1 MGQTDIE
8 PAQFPRAPDH
18 ALHAA
23 LLESRQRW
31 RDFVTLAADLAFET
45 DADGHFSFLSPS
57 MVLGW
62 PADLLLATRAAA
74 LLLAPAELAGLD
86 PFRPDAALRRRIWL
100 RRADGGAACVGLSVV
115 PMFDTAGR
123 PIGARG
129 IGRDETEQARS
140 EALMSTALRRG
151 KVTDHILLQ
160 MRQEVMAP
168 RMMDAT
174 LGSTMHAL
182 GAEGA
187 AVIDLVDVGGSRR
200 VLHEAGQGLS
210 AVLDAACDLL
220 VAAMPVASGQAQAPE
235 FGTAPDG
242 RRIAACATLT
252 RFGDHAGLV
261 LWREAGARPWDAEEA
276 QLFESATAIVRVI
289 LEHEVIQREMARQA
303 RTDPLTGL
311 LNRRAFQE
319 ELARRLER
327 LDREGLP
334 GTLIY
339 VDLDRM
345 KGLNDNF
352 GHEKGDEA
360 LILTAR
366 LLRDITRPT
375 DLVARLGGDEF
386 ALWLDGA
393 DQFTA
398 AERAEALR
406 LAAPEALQLD
416 TPAGPVSVTLSIG
429 IASRPAGGA
438 DDIDG
443 LVRHADEAM
452 YQVKRSGRA
461 QWRVWHEASP

>member
-45 DADGHFSFLSPS
+45 DADGHFSFLSPAT
-57 MVLGW
+57 VLGW
-62 PADLLLATRAAA
+62 PVDLLLGTRAQA

-86 PFRPDAALRRRIWL
+86 PFRPEAALRRRIWL
-100 RRADGGAACVGLSVV
+100 RRADGGAACVVLSVV
-115 PMFDTAGR
+115 PLFDTAGR

-140 EALMSTALRRG
+140 ESLMSTALRRG
-151 KVTDHILLQ
+151 KVTDHILLH

-174 LGSTMHAL
+174 LDSTLHAL
-182 GAEGA
+182 GADGA
-187 AVIDLVDVGGSRR
+187 AVIDLVDAGGARR

-210 AVLDAACDLL
+210 AVLDTACDLL
-220 VAAMPVASGQAQAPE
+220 AGAGQFPSGEAQPQ

-242 RRIAACATLT
+242 SRIAACATLT

-261 LWREAGARPWDAEEA
+261 LWREAGSRPWDTEEA
-276 QLFESATAIVRVI
+276 QLFESAASIVRVI
-289 LEHEVIQREMARQA
+289 LEHEVIQREMVRQA

-327 LDREGLP
+327 LDREELP

-345 KGLNDNF
+345 KTLNDNY

-366 LLRDITRPT
+366 LLRDATRPT

-386 ALWLDGA
+386 AIWLDGA

-406 LAAPEALQLD
+406 LAAPEALQVD
-416 TPAGPVSVTLSIG
+416 TPSGPVSVTLSIG
-429 IASRPAGGA
+429 IASRAAGGA
-438 DDIDG
+438 EDIDG

>member
-31 RDFVTLAADLAFET
+31 RDFVAMATDLAFET
-45 DADGHFSFLSPS
+45 DADGHYSFLSPS
-57 MVLGW
+57 PLLGW
-62 PADLLLATRAAA
+62 PVDLLLGTRAAA

-100 RRADGGAACVGLSVV
+100 RRADGGAACLALSVV

-129 IGRDETEQARS
+129 IGRDETEMARS
-140 EALMSTALRRG
+140 EAMMSTALRRG

-160 MRQEVMAP
+160 MRHEVMAP

-174 LGSTMHAL
+174 LDSTLHAL

-187 AVIDLVDVGGSRR
+187 AVIDMVDAGGTRR

-210 AVLDAACDLL
+210 AVLDGACALLAA
-220 VAAMPVASGQAQAPE
+220 AAPGASGTPE
-235 FGTAPDG
+235 FATGPDG
-242 RRIAACATLT
+242 RRIAVCATLT

-261 LWREAGARPWDAEEA
+261 LWRAAGSRPWDTEEA
-276 QLFESATAIVRVI
+276 LLFESAAAIVRVI

-327 LDREGLP
+327 LDREELP

-360 LILTAR
+360 LVRTAK

-386 ALWLDGA
+386 AIWLDGA

-406 LAAPEALQLD
+406 LAAPDALQVD

-429 IASRPAGGA
+429 IASRAAGGPE
-438 DDIDG
+438 DIDG

-452 YQVKRSGRA
+452 YEVKRSGRG
-461 QWRVWHEASP
+461 QWRVWHEAAP